1 MTAKLQKSKQVNS
14 LIQQLIAQSQ
24 GKFTGRL
31 EIKATGGR
39 QWDLYFCVGRLMWA
53 TNNFHPIRQLR
64 RYLSLHCPKI
74 RFETLIVPDS
84 DKFSSWTYQVLWVLE
99 KRQKISKQQSAEIV
113 NDIVTEELFDLLQ
126 QSTRGGLAY
135 TCYEQNSLEMVRMQL
150 TVVNLK
156 AVFGEAQQN
165 WQAWVKAG
173 LGTVSPN
180 LAPALKNPQA
190 LKQKITPKAY
200 ATLAKRL
207 NGQRTFRELA
217 QLTQQDSARLLKSL
231 SPYIRQKWIELVQLP
246 DLPRPVKTEPKPP
259 AQPATPTTLLPPKLI
274 ACLDDDPQTCKL
286 MERLLAQAGYRSLTI
301 SDSMQAIPILLEQ
314 KPDLLF
320 LDLVMPVAN
329 GYEVCTQLRRIS
341 ALKDMPIVIL
351 TGNDGMIDRMRA
363 KMVKASGFLTKPI
376 NSQKVVTTV
385 RKYLFVSPKTPEV

>member
-1 MTAKLQKSKQVNS
+1 MTAKLQDSKQVNS
-14 LIQQLIAQSQ
+14 LIQQLTAQSQ

-31 EIKATGGR
+31 EIKDKGGR
-39 QWDLYFCVGRLMWA
+39 QWDLYFCVGRLVWA

-64 RYLSLHCPKI
+64 RYLARHCPKI
-74 RFETLIVPDS
+74 KFETLILPES

-99 KRQKISKQQSAEIV
+99 KRQKISKQQSADIV
-113 NDIVTEELFDLLQ
+113 TDIVTEELFDLLQ
-126 QSTRGGLAY
+126 QSSRGGLTF
-135 TCYEQNSLEMVRMQL
+135 TCYEQSALEMMRMQL
-150 TVVNLK
+150 TAINLK
-156 AVFGEAQQN
+156 SVFLRAQTN
-165 WQAWVKAG
+165 WQAWVKSG
-173 LGTVSPN
+173 FGSVSPN

-190 LKQKITPKAY
+190 LQQKITPTAY
-200 ATLAKRL
+200 AALAKKL
-207 NGQRTFRELA
+207 NGKRTFRELA
-217 QLTQQDSARLLKSL
+217 QLTQQDPARLLKSL
-231 SPYIRQKWIELVQLP
+231 APYIRQKWIELLQLP
-246 DLPRPVKTEPKPP
+246 DLSRPTRAESQPP
-259 AQPATPTTLLPPKLI
+259 PTIPSRLSQTQQLI
-274 ACLDDDPQTCKL
+274 ACLDDDPQIRKL
-286 MERLLAQAGYRSLTI
+286 MERILGQAGYRALTI

-376 NSQKVVTTV
+376 NSQKVVTTI
-385 RKYLFVSPKTPEV
+385 RKYIPGVSKKK

>member
-1 MTAKLQKSKQVNS
+1 MTAKLQGSKQVNS
-14 LIQQLIAQSQ
+14 LIQQLTAQSQ

-31 EIKATGGR
+31 EIKEAGGR
-39 QWDLYFCVGRLMWA
+39 QWELYFCVGRLVWA
-53 TNNFHPIRQLR
+53 TNNFHPIRQLK
-64 RYLSLHCPKI
+64 RYLARHCPKI
-74 RFETLIVPDS
+74 KFETLVLPDS

-113 NDIVTEELFDLLQ
+113 TDIVTEELFDLLQ
-126 QSTRGGLAY
+126 QSSRGGLTF
-135 TCYEQNSLEMVRMQL
+135 TCYEQSALEMMRMQL

-156 AVFGEAQQN
+156 TTFQQAQIN
-165 WQAWVKAG
+165 WQAWVKSGFAS
-173 LGTVSPN
+173 VSPN

-190 LKQKITPKAY
+190 LQQKITPKAY
-200 ATLAKRL
+200 AALAKKL
-207 NGQRTFRELA
+207 NGKRTFRELA
-217 QLTQQDSARLLKSL
+217 QLTQQDPDRLLKSL
-231 SPYIRQKWIELVQLP
+231 APYIRQKWIELVQLP
-246 DLPRPVKTEPKPP
+246 DLPRPAKTEPKQPP
-259 AQPATPTTLLPPKLI
+259 RTPTPSTQPKQLI
-274 ACLDDDPQTCKL
+274 ACLDDDPQIRKL
-286 MERLLAQAGYRSLTI
+286 MERILAQAGYRSLTI

-376 NSQKVVTTV
+376 SSQKVVTTI
-385 RKYLFVSPKTPEV
+385 RKYLLSSPKTT